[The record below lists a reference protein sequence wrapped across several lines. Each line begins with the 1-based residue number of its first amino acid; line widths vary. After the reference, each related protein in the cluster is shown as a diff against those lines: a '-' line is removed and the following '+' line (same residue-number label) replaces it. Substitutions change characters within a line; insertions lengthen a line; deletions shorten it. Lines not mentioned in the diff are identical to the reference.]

1 MIGFISTLETS
12 TEITQ
17 LIRHAQESRDLPV
30 FWLLVG
36 MPIYSGEYVGMHFIP
51 ADDNILATPLRGNPI
66 QTPQDFPEFAEIIE
80 SLGGL
85 DARVTIQPQN
95 LIDPDAPQEP

>member
-36 MPIYSGEYVGMHFIP
+36 IPICFGKYAGMYFIP
-51 ADDNILATPLRGNPI
+51 ADDEILSTPLRGDPVL
-66 QTPQDFPEFAEIIE
+66 TPKDFPEFNTIIDL
-80 SLGGL
+80 LGGL
-85 DARVTIQPQN
+85 DAR
-95 LIDPDAPQEP
+95 IDIPTTDIIPLQS